1 MCGLN
6 RVPEPIKWLTDN
18 GICYTSRNT
27 RAFAVADNAD
37 LRDAEVRGSV
47 SRAFSRL
54 DYGGGMPITDPDNRA
69 ELIETIHQPW
79 KATLGEC
86 LRRWNG
92 LDPLRR
98 TQSYL
103 VIEKNSGN
111 RLTLNAAM
119 IAIMAERL
127 VA

>member
-1 MCGLN
+1 MQN
-6 RVPEPIKWLTDN
+6 
-18 GICYTSRNT
+18 
-27 RAFAVADNAD
+27 
-37 LRDAEVRGSV
+37 RGSV
-47 SRAFSRL
+47 SGAFSKL
-54 DYGGGMPITDPDNRA
+54 DYGGGMPITDPDSRA
-69 ELIETIHQPW
+69 ELIESIHQPW

-86 LRRWNG
+86 LRRWNE
-92 LDPLRR
+92 LDPRKR

-103 VIEKNSGN
+103 VIEESTGN

>member
-1 MCGLN
+1 
-6 RVPEPIKWLTDN
+6 
-18 GICYTSRNT
+18 
-27 RAFAVADNAD
+27 
-37 LRDAEVRGSV
+37 VRGIV
-47 SRAFSRL
+47 SGTFSKSN
-54 DYGGGMPITDPDNRA
+54 YGGGMPITDPDSRA
-69 ELIETIHQPW
+69 ELIESIHQPW

-103 VIEKNSGN
+103 VIEENTGN

-127 VA
+127 MA